1 MKLKPLEA
9 FLADIHPEVVERGV
23 TLITGHEI
31 EFGKVNQTEVKRL
44 VREHYAE
51 GQKVLKEFNQWLVRA
66 EGFTQFR
73 ANRTTAMVWNTLCM
87 TFNPETKEANPITL
101 VNRDDETYSFGMKRM
116 IAYNLRFWARYRND
130 SALYEK
136 LLAWKDPKPKK
147 TSRTV
152 AEQVDRSPPYTFDEY
167 HRLLK
172 AVNEFKKSSRYPWA
186 WPCLRLVFTQGA
198 SLLEVAHLKR
208 SSIIAVLQ
216 TRQEVLRIGMARTSR
231 IIQVPLVE
239 EELHY
244 LLTLPY
250 GWTFIGDIFDPNAK
264 QVLHKAYTTLPFG
277 RVVREVFKRAGVP
290 FSPNWYIRVR
300 WTAAWLYYKKT
311 NDLVSTTQILG
322 FRDMRKV
329 QRIFE
334 ELKRREEAATA
345 AGKEINDEALD
356 VEADR
361 GEVGDG

>member
-1 MKLKPLEA
+1 
-9 FLADIHPEVVERGV
+9 
-23 TLITGHEI
+23 
-31 EFGKVNQTEVKRL
+31 
-44 VREHYAE
+44 
-51 GQKVLKEFNQWLVRA
+51 
-66 EGFTQFR
+66 
-73 ANRTTAMVWNTLCM
+73 
-87 TFNPETKEANPITL
+87 
-101 VNRDDETYSFGMKRM
+101 
-116 IAYNLRFWARYRND
+116 
-130 SALYEK
+130 
-136 LLAWKDPKPKK
+136 
-147 TSRTV
+147 
-152 AEQVDRSPPYTFDEY
+152 
-167 HRLLK
+167 LLK